1 MGWKAELRAMEAAQ
15 RRQERDA
22 KKRQRELER
31 QAKEMAKLSVL
42 EQARLEVQTYEN
54 SLDVL
59 LSVHKEQAAA
69 FDWLSIAASLP
80 PVPPRRQMHNEF
92 KARQRLAIAPFR
104 PDAEAAI
111 QQAQQHDEREYQDA
125 MREYAADNAEWAKM
139 SDLARRMLAGD
150 SDAYIAAIEELSPF
164 SELAGIG
171 SSLHFRVHSPRL
183 VEVELSTNGRK
194 AIPTEL
200 KTLTTSGKV
209 SVKPMPRPRFVE
221 IYQDYVCG
229 CVLRV
234 ARELFALLPVETLL
248 LAASAEALDT
258 ATGHTVDRPFLSVAI
273 TRADI
278 KALNFDGLDP
288 SDTIMSLPHR
298 GDLKASRKT
307 GDFEFVVPLTVSD
320 LAQTDS
326 PTITDFGAILA
337 STKRLRADLAARS
350 AALNPEPAGVMEG
363 NGETT

>member
-1 MGWKAELRAMEAAQ
+1 MGFKAELRAMEAAQ

-22 KKRQRELER
+22 KKRQRELEC
-31 QAKEMAKLSVL
+31 QAKEMAKLSAL
-42 EQARLEVQTYEN
+42 EQARLEVATYDN
-54 SLDVL
+54 ALDVL
-59 LSVHKEQAAA
+59 LSIHKEQSAA

-80 PVPPRRQMHNEF
+80 PVPPQRQTYNEL
-92 KARQRLAIAPFR
+92 KARQRLAITR
-104 PDAEAAI
+104 CRSDVEKAI
-111 QQAQQHDEREYQDA
+111 GQAQQHDEREYHDA
-125 MREYAADNAEWAKM
+125 LREYEADHAEWVKM
-139 SDLARRMLAGD
+139 SDLARRILAGD

-171 SSLHFRVHSPRL
+171 SALHFRVHSPRL
-183 VEVELSTNGRK
+183 VEVEVSSNGRK

-209 SVKPMPRPRFVE
+209 SVKPMTRPRFIE

-248 LAASAEALDT
+248 LAASAESLDT
-258 ATGHTVDRPFLSVAI
+258 ATGHMVDRPFLSVAI

-307 GDFEFVVPLTVSD
+307 GDFECVIPLTVSD
-320 LAQTDS
+320 LAQTDGTT
-326 PTITDFGAILA
+326 TIGFDALVA
-337 STKRLRADLAARS
+337 YTKRVCTDIAARC
-350 AALNPEPAGVMEG
+350 AALNPEPVEVLPEI
-363 NGETT
+363 GETT